1 MTDDLRITI
10 ALVCGAIL
18 FVVLFVSVFL
28 KGKTKGNQLMNRA
41 KADGSTTVGRAVKN
55 DYRRFTGPEG
65 RYRSEIVTYEY
76 FVAGKRFEKKITFS
90 DTGIAINYPNQVEIF
105 YDKGNP
111 AKAYADVELAQN
123 KQKQTGCYVAIVI
136 PIVAIILIYNLLK
149 LI

>member
-28 KGKTKGNQLMNRA
+28 KGNTRGNRLMNRA
-41 KADGSTTVGRAVKN
+41 KADGSITVGRAVKN
-55 DYRRFTGPEG
+55 DYRRFTGPEE
-65 RYRSEIVTYEY
+65 RYSSEIVTYEY
-76 FVAGKRFEKKITFS
+76 FVEGKRFKKKITFS
-90 DTGIAINYPNQVEIF
+90 DTGIVINYPNQVEIF

-111 AKAYADVELAQN
+111 AKAYADVELTPN
-123 KQKQTGCYVAIVI
+123 IQKQTGCHISIVV

>member
-18 FVVLFVSVFL
+18 FIVFFVSVFL
-28 KGKTKGNQLMNRA
+28 KGKTKGNRLMNRA
-41 KADGSTTVGRAVKN
+41 KTNGSTTVGRAVKN

-76 FVAGKRFEKKITFS
+76 FVEGKRFEKNITFS
-90 DTGIAINYPNQVEIF
+90 DTGIVINYPNQVEIF

-111 AKAYADVELAQN
+111 AKAYADVELTQN

-136 PIVAIILIYNLLK
+136 PIVAIILIYNFLK